1 MAEKQTLARPYAEA
15 VFELAQA
22 RNALKPWSEMLAL
35 VTAIAADE
43 NIQRLASDPRV
54 DRARFRDLFLDVCS
68 DVQGSTSVAGDR
80 KSGATKN
87 LDDAGANFVRLL
99 VENRRLN
106 LLPEIVAQYESLKAD
121 AEARVEVTVTS
132 AFTLEP
138 EQLKSLSAAL
148 KRKLGREVNITAQV
162 DKTLMGGIVIRAGD
176 LVIDGSVRGR
186 LADLATHMSH

>member
-22 RNALKPWSEMLAL
+22 RGALKPWSEMLAF

-43 NIQRLASDPRV
+43 NMQRLAADPRV
-54 DRARFRDLFLDVCS
+54 DRARFRELFLDVCE
-68 DVQGSTSVAGDR
+68 
-80 KSGATKN
+80 KH

-106 LLPEIVAQYESLKAD
+106 LLPEIVTQYETLKAE
-121 AEARVEVTVTS
+121 AESRIEATVVS
-132 AFTLEP
+132 AFALEP
-138 EQLKSLSAAL
+138 EQMKTLSEAL
-148 KRKLGREVNITAQV
+148 RRKLGREVNLTAQV

>member
-15 VFELAQA
+15 VFELAKG
-22 RNALKPWSEMLAL
+22 RNALKPWSDMLAL
-35 VTAIAADE
+35 VSAIAADE
-43 NIQRLASDPRV
+43 NMQRLAGDPRV
-54 DRARFRDLFLDVCS
+54 DRARFRDLFLDVCGK
-68 DVQGSTSVAGDR
+68 Q
-80 KSGATKN
+80 

-106 LLPEIVAQYESLKAD
+106 LLPEIVTQYESLKAD
-121 AEARVEVTVTS
+121 AEARVEATVIS
-132 AFTLEP
+132 AFALEP
-138 EQLKSLSAAL
+138 EQLKTLGVAL

>member
-43 NIQRLASDPRV
+43 NMQRLASDPRV
-54 DRARFRDLFLDVCS
+54 DRARFRDLFLDVCEECAR
-68 DVQGSTSVAGDR
+68 D
-80 KSGATKN
+80 GALTEPRTQKN
-87 LDDAGANFVRLL
+87 LDDVSANFVRLL

-106 LLPEIVAQYESLKAD
+106 LLPEIVTQYETLKAE

-132 AFTLEP
+132 AFMLEP
-138 EQLKSLSAAL
+138 EQLKTISEAL

>member
-15 VFELAQA
+15 VFELAKGS
-22 RNALKPWSEMLAL
+22 NALKPWSEMLAL

-43 NIQRLASDPRV
+43 NMRRLAADPRV
-54 DRARFRDLFLDVCS
+54 DRARFRDLFLDVCEEC
-68 DVQGSTSVAGDR
+68 AR
-80 KSGATKN
+80 EGALTEPRTHKQ

-106 LLPEIVAQYESLKAD
+106 LLPEIVTQYESLKAE
-121 AEARVEVTVTS
+121 AESRVEATVTS

-138 EQLKSLSAAL
+138 AHLNTLREAL

-162 DKTLMGGIVIRAGD
+162 DKALMGGIVIRAGD

-186 LADLATHMSH
+186 LADLASHLSH